1 MWVPLSLVRSGYLFE
16 FERLYLVLFLFS
28 SSYLKSS
35 IIDGILT
42 LPSTLLYC
50 AFAHR
55 TLEAVIRVNSGYTS
69 FLLVYSKLQLQNNKY
84 IGYLDFNMG
93 N

>member
-1 MWVPLSLVRSGYLFE
+1 MWVPLSLVRSRYLFE

-35 IIDGILT
+35 IIDGMLT
-42 LPSTLLYC
+42 LPSTLSYC
-50 AFAHR
+50 ALAHR
-55 TLEAVIRVNSGYTS
+55 TLEAVIRVNSGYIS